1 MCSWYQAPRPSLQRR
16 DRKFVCKD
24 QDHILLQGVSN
35 CLLLHTPQS
44 LMCSWYHAPRPSLQ
58 RADVE
63 FECKYQ
69 DRIRLQGVRTE
80 VCIMQLAIHETCAS
94 CLPCKTLSELSL
106 LFTRGGMH
114 LVCTFCPDIFT
125 VKVKLQSLIPVHIR
139 KLNFHLN
146 SETRPKAKAILN
158 KQVMIFLNLLKL
170 K

>member
-1 MCSWYQAPRPSLQRR
+1 MRSWYQAPRPSLQGR

-24 QDHILLQGVSN
+24 QDHTTLGSVKLSLITHSLESHVLLVSR
-35 CLLLHTPQS
+35 TSS
-44 LMCSWYHAPRPSLQ
+44 LIAASRCGIRVQVSGSHSALGSANWSMYYATCDTRN
-58 RADVE
+58 V
-63 FECKYQ
+63 CKLPTMQ
-69 DRIRLQGVRTE
+69 DALW
-80 VCIMQLAIHETCAS
+80 
-94 CLPCKTLSELSL
+94 ELSF

-158 KQVMIFLNLLKL
+158 KQVMIFFNLLKL